1 MSKAPSHDVFTVR
14 ERQGKKGFWLQIGSA
29 WTNGDGSFSVEMDA
43 YPANGRLVIR
53 ARPVRD
59 AVSEA

>member
-14 ERQGKKGFWLQIGSA
+14 EREGKKGFWLQIGSA
-29 WTNGDGSFSVEMDA
+29 WTNRDESFSVEMDA

-53 ARPVRD
+53 ARQAKED
-59 AVSEA
+59 SAEA